1 MDQTISASRNVPAHV
16 PAELVWD
23 NSFDTFTAEG
33 NDPYLAVSRLHDG
46 PGIIWATDA
55 SYGRP
60 GWVITRHDLISEVF
74 IDHERFTVDLQ
85 GLPAKLTGVEPAGV
99 VKEILS

>member
-1 MDQTISASRNVPAHV
+1 MDSREKTHVSAIAEANAKIQAHI

-23 NSFDTFTAEG
+23 HSFDAFTAEG
-33 NDPYLAVSRLHDG
+33 NDPYLAVTRLHDG

-60 GWVITRHDLISEVF
+60 GWILTRYDLISEAF
-74 IDHERFTVDLQ
+74 MDYEHFSAER
-85 GLPAKLTGVEPAGV
+85 PA
-99 VKEILS
+99 